1 MDHVS
6 KYSRIRGII
15 HNIIYFLFVNK
26 TYFSQ
31 DWHDS
36 LWHLSISRNLRNFCP
51 AVIELFH
58 FLMSIN
64 FTGIIQLSQFI
75 HSLVFIFMLI
85 AKVPINLADSSHVT
99 QNLDTTEAE
108 YIFLLIVFASY
119 QWMSNLTIFLRNSD
133 RIVISSI
140 VVDYGIF
147 VIDVCE
153 GF

>member
-1 MDHVS
+1 
-6 KYSRIRGII
+6 
-15 HNIIYFLFVNK
+15 
-26 TYFSQ
+26 
-31 DWHDS
+31 
-36 LWHLSISRNLRNFCP
+36 
-51 AVIELFH
+51 
-58 FLMSIN
+58 
-64 FTGIIQLSQFI
+64 
-75 HSLVFIFMLI
+75 MLI

-140 VVDYGIF
+140 VVDCGIF

>member
-1 MDHVS
+1 MYGCDVVMCTFIVMV
-6 KYSRIRGII
+6 KC
-15 HNIIYFLFVNK
+15 LC
-26 TYFSQ
+26 YFSH
-31 DWHDS
+31 DWHERERFS
-36 LWHLSISRNLRNFCP
+36 LSRNLENCSP
-51 AVIELFH
+51 TLVELFH

-75 HSLVFIFMLI
+75 HFLVFIFMLI

-140 VVDYGIF
+140 VVDCGIF